1 MDRRRQR
8 LDEGRVEVTN
18 VIRDQVQPI
27 GTDDE
32 LVGHTALGVA
42 TTKELQVLA
51 QVLGAADAWLALPAG
66 QGWLN
71 DDAVTDRYRR
81 DALTELLDNAG
92 RLVTRHVGDR
102 DEWVTAVEGVRIR
115 PAHPNEGAAHPDLA
129 RRGRGNRLLAQ
140 FHGLD
145 GRHDDAAVDGH

>member
-1 MDRRRQR
+1 M
-8 LDEGRVEVTN
+8 
-18 VIRDQVQPI
+18 RDHVQPI

-51 QVLGAADAWLALPAG
+51 QVLRATAARLALPAR
-66 QGWLN
+66 QGRLN
-71 DDAVTDRYRR
+71 DDAVTNRYRR

-92 RLVTRHVGDR
+92 RLVTRHVGDG
-102 DEWVTAVEGVRIR
+102 DEWVTAVEGVRVR

-129 RRGRGNRLLAQ
+129 RRGRGNRILAQ
-140 FHGLD
+140 FHGAD
-145 GRHDDAAVDGH
+145 GRHDDAAVGGH

>member
-18 VIRDQVQPI
+18 VIRNHVQPI

-32 LVGHTALGVA
+32 LIGHTALGVA

-51 QVLGAADAWLALPAG
+51 QVLGATAARLALPAG
-66 QGWLN
+66 QGRLN

-81 DALTELLDNAG
+81 DPLTEFLDNAG
-92 RLVTRHVGDR
+92 CLVTRHVGDG
-102 DEWVTAVEGVRIR
+102 DEWVTAVEGVRVR
-115 PAHPNEGAAHPDLA
+115 PAHPNEGAAHAD
-129 RRGRGNRLLAQ
+129 
-140 FHGLD
+140 
-145 GRHDDAAVDGH
+145 